1 MITDSEAVPR
11 LELYL
16 QGEGACSICSP
27 QINTYGAQFAQF
39 DVGMYTSLTEVQD
52 MIITNTGDQVL
63 NISNVA
69 AYNDN
74 QVPASID
81 VYVSIS
87 QTTELWNGC
96 NTSAS
101 IDKTTLQPGEEALL
115 TVTYEYSGDEHLTDS
130 SFYGCVESNGYSR
143 VEILSNDPKILS

>member
-1 MITDSEAVPR
+1 
-11 LELYL
+11 
-16 QGEGACSICSP
+16 
-27 QINTYGAQFAQF
+27 
-39 DVGMYTSLTEVQD
+39 

-87 QTTELWNGC
+87 QTAPNLWNGC
-96 NTSAS
+96 KFQCEHGQNNPST
-101 IDKTTLQPGEEALL
+101 IGEEALL
-115 TVTYEYSGDEHLTDS
+115 TVTYEYSGDEHLTNS

-143 VEILSNDPKILS
+143 VEILSNDPSKSSYNTRLTRYGFRILK